1 MSLLRFAFPSPC
13 LAVAIPHPTFKPSN
27 RGPTLCLLNGVTI
40 PSWRS
45 DPVLRLVFPAGSSRW
60 QRRQCRGAVCYAAPV
75 SPLSLQWVSAV
86 STLALMVAKGT
97 TIQKSFLV
105 PLFALQAP
113 ASIISWIKGEYG
125 TWTVFLAL
133 LVRLFYF
140 IPGELVLPF
149 LAMLLVIVAPY
160 QTMNLRGTQAG
171 TIISLAIAG
180 FLAFQHFSRMG
191 SLRKAFDQG
200 SIVATLAVICIVI
213 VPCLFLF

>member
-1 MSLLRFAFPSPC
+1 MSLLQFSLPSPSF
-13 LAVAIPHPTFKPSN
+13 ATAIPHPKLKPN
-27 RGPTLCLLNGVTI
+27 NTGPNLSFVNGITTL
-40 PSWRS
+40 SRRS
-45 DPVLRLVFPAGSSRW
+45 DRLLRVVLPAGSSRRHG
-60 QRRQCRGAVCYAAPV
+60 RRCRGTVCYTAPV
-75 SPLSLQWVSAV
+75 SPQTLQWVSAV
-86 STLALMVAKGT
+86 SAAVLMLAKGT

-113 ASIISWIKGEYG
+113 ASIISWIKGKYG

-160 QTMNLRGTQAG
+160 QTMSLRGTQAG

-191 SLRKAFDQG
+191 SLRRAFDQG
-200 SIVATLAVICIVI
+200 SIVATLAVICITI
-213 VPCLFLF
+213 VPCLFLL